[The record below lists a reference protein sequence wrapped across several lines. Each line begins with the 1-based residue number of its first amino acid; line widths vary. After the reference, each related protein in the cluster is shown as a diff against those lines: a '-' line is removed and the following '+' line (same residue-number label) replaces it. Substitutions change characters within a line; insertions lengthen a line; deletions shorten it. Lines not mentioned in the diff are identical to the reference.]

1 MKITR
6 SWREQKAMLKQRF
19 PILNDQDFII
29 VDEQQEAMMVKLA
42 IKLDLTRPELTTL
55 FAQLQ
60 TY

>member
-42 IKLDLTRPELTTL
+42 IKLDLTRPELATL